1 MDGHM
6 IQWDGIIELLLKLS
20 GEVHI
25 IRDAE
30 RLGYRPSTIRS
41 PLAIISKEPEQE
53 QNPERKKYSQHMD
66 KESS

>member
-6 IQWDGIIELLLKLS
+6 IQWDEIIEFLLKLW
-20 GEVHI
+20 GEVHV

-30 RLGYRPSTIRS
+30 RLGHGPRTIGS

-53 QNPERKKYSQHMD
+53 QNPERKK
-66 KESS
+66 